1 MCHDERTDDTLW
13 TKHTVIGPSI
23 ELRDTTSGRP
33 PFRRDL
39 KGKRDDRFFTEFSSD
54 TDVDK

>member
-1 MCHDERTDDTLW
+1 M
-13 TKHTVIGPSI
+13 IGSAT
-23 ELRDTTSGRP
+23 ELRDTTPGRP

-54 TDVDK
+54 TDVNRYCTAA